1 VSSIEPNDCC
11 GQMDSGEEVLGG
23 FVVAGGDGAELL
35 ELGEEILDQVP
46 GLVELAIVVPRS
58 PSVLP
63 RWNDRRFAG
72 CCERLDDPLVGI
84 KGLVGNE
91 RVRLDG
97 RQQAIGPDEIMGL
110 AARQGK
116 ANRIAER
123 IHQRMDFG
131 GQPTLAAPDGFVPTP
146 FLRAPAEC

>member
-1 VSSIEPNDCC
+1 
-11 GQMDSGEEVLGG
+11 MDSGEEVLGG
-23 FVVAGGDGAELL
+23 FVVARGNGAELL

-58 PSVLP
+58 LAVLS
-63 RWNDRRFAG
+63 RGDDRRFASR
-72 CCERLDDPLVGI
+72 CERLDDPLVGI
-84 KGLVGNE
+84 KGLVGNQ
-91 RVRLDG
+91 RIGRDG
-97 RQQAIGPDEIMGL
+97 RQQAIGPDEIVGL

-123 IHQRMDFG
+123 IHQRMDLG
-131 GQPTLAAPDGFVPTP
+131 GQTALAAPDGFVSTP

>member
-1 VSSIEPNDCC
+1 
-11 GQMDSGEEVLGG
+11 MDSGEEVLGG
-23 FVVAGGDGAELL
+23 FVVAGGNGAELL

-58 PSVLP
+58 FSVLS
-63 RWNDRRFAG
+63 RGDDRRFASR
-72 CCERLDDPLVGI
+72 CERLDDPLVGI
-84 KGLVGNE
+84 KGLVGNQ
-91 RVRLDG
+91 RIGCDG
-97 RQQAIGPDEIMGL
+97 RQQAIGTDEIVSL

-123 IHQRMDFG
+123 IHQRMDLG
-131 GQPTLAAPDGFVPTP
+131 GQTALAAPDGFVSTP